1 MATPNGKQNTCESL
15 CMMSVITVAGYDTF
29 HKQRTP
35 MIRFTCQIVSYMN
48 FLMQQIWLYRCLIL
62 VLIFGVDDRSY
73 SLCI

>member
-48 FLMQQIWLYRCLIL
+48 FFDATDL
-62 VLIFGVDDRSY
+62 VV
-73 SLCI
+73 

>member
-48 FLMQQIWLYRCLIL
+48 FFDATDL
-62 VLIFGVDDRSY
+62 VVSVDRKSVV
-73 SLCI
+73 